1 MTWRVSKDPLN
12 IDTFKIETIVYSE
25 LSQRRRIIRE
35 DRASLKSIRFRKSVS
50 LLNDSRLYPVWKGPN
65 S

>member
-25 LSQRRRIIRE
+25 LSQSRRIIRE